1 MIGGPVLV
9 LTTFHSTVPPLS
21 RCSLVLLPSDRD
33 VVGPDDV
40 DQQFDV
46 SVRQVLR
53 RHLLP
58 LLPLRF
64 QRSLGFG
71 QLEQVDSQEPARGAG
86 GAGGAG
92 YCLLDEGS
100 IKEKN

>member
-1 MIGGPVLV
+1 MNVGSS
-9 LTTFHSTVPPLS
+9 FFFDSPPPPHPP
-21 RCSLVLLPSDRD
+21 RRSLVLLPSDRD

-58 LLPLRF
+58 LLPLGF
-64 QRSLGFG
+64 QRPLGLG
-71 QLEQVDSQEPARGAG
+71 QLEQVDSQEPARVAADGGYSQPAG
-86 GAGGAG
+86 GSFQ
-92 YCLLDEGS
+92 EMH
-100 IKEKN
+100 

>member
-1 MIGGPVLV
+1 MSVFSI
-9 LTTFHSTVPPLS
+9 SSIKQRPP
-21 RCSLVLLPSDRD
+21 RPPCSLVLLPSDRD

-58 LLPLRF
+58 LLPLGF
-64 QRSLGFG
+64 QRSLGFS
-71 QLEQVDSQEPARGAG
+71 QLEQVDSQEPAG
-86 GAGGAG
+86 GSGGAG
-92 YCLLDEGS
+92 YCLLEEGCF
-100 IKEKN
+100 KEKH